1 MTLNLGRFGCIRIL
15 APFLSAAAGSV
26 FALGLPLVS
35 TSALAQQSTNRVE
48 GLRDNTPRLHA
59 ITGARIVIAPGR
71 VIERGTLVM
80 KDGRI
85 TAVGADVPIPAGAR
99 VWKLDGRSVYAGF
112 IDLASAVGVPASMRP
127 AAPATPPWM
136 RQAAGMAANAPS
148 PTPAAAT
155 VRNAIGAQNR
165 NVRADADVAT
175 QLDVRAED
183 AKALREQ
190 GFTTVLAVPAVGVFR
205 GQSALVQLI
214 DGVDARAQVL
224 QPRVAQHMGFDFER
238 GFGPNAT
245 YPNSMMGAIALAR
258 QSLYDARWYAN
269 AGKSGERAETN
280 AALEALQAAIS
291 GKQSVVVHAESEQDY
306 QRVARIR
313 DEFGLRVTLLGNGYE
328 YRRAAQLKQLG
339 MPVIVPLNFPQ
350 APEVENPDTAI
361 DVALET
367 LQHWEQAPSNP
378 AYLERAG
385 VTFALSTVG
394 MRDTKEWLPQLRQAV
409 KRGLSA
415 DTALAAVTTTP
426 ARWLGNAQ
434 LGTLEIGK
442 LANVTVASADLFTN
456 DTAEV
461 EVTFVEGKPHVA
473 EAYQRF
479 DARGTWKVSIT
490 GATDIAR
497 EWKVAGT
504 RARPTLTIDGQSCE
518 IAVRARQVIA
528 SLPCRRV
535 SAPGAAAGA
544 APAAD
549 AAASAERP
557 AQAERQTF
565 IAEAVGEGNNQ
576 LRGTMQTASGANI
589 TWTATRVAPYTE
601 TTARPRTE
609 EAPAAL
615 PTTYPYG
622 AYGVSA
628 SSLPRPA
635 SVLIK
640 NATIWTGGAAGRM
653 ARADMLV
660 RDGKIAALGSNLNAP
675 ADALVIDAAGKH
687 VTPGI
692 IDAHSHTAVIGGVNE
707 STSSITAE
715 VRIGDVIDATDINIY
730 RQLAGGVTAVN
741 VLHGSANTIGG
752 QNQVLK
758 FRWGSEAEGL
768 KLAGAM
774 PGIKFA
780 LGENVKQSNW
790 QGESGT
796 RYPQTRMGVEQIL
809 RDGFSAARQYQKRWQ
824 EHRANPKAV
833 PEPRRDLQLD
843 TLVEILE
850 KKRVVHIHSYRADEI
865 LMFVRVAQEYGFTV
879 ATFQHVLEGYKVA
892 DAMAAINAGGSTFS
906 DWWAYK
912 MEVYDAI
919 PTNAALMQQAGVLTT
934 LNSDSNEL
942 ARRLNTEAA
951 KVVRYGGAR
960 GVSEED
966 ALKMVTTNAAKQ
978 LRIDDRTGSLE
989 VGKDADFVI
998 WSASPLSTGVRA
1010 EQTWIEGR
1018 RYFDV
1023 QTDRELRAQAAAER
1037 QRLLAKALPARM
1049 ARLVGPPGSGAGAG
1063 GGAGMGGR
1071 PPSEGEFS
1079 FVRDTLEYM
1088 AMQRWLHEAKQ
1099 TRHSY
1104 WDGGAWHE
1112 CTEDAK

>member
-1 MTLNLGRFGCIRIL
+1 MRFFLGRMRVL
-15 APFLSAAAGSV
+15 APILSAAAGSM
-26 FALGLPLVS
+26 FALGLPLIS
-35 TSALAQQSTNRVE
+35 TSAVAQQSTNRLE

-59 ITGARIVIAPGR
+59 ITGARIVVAPGR

-85 TAVGADVPIPAGAR
+85 TAVGADVPVPAGAR
-99 VWKLDGRSVYAGF
+99 VWKLEGRSVYAGF
-112 IDLASAVGVPASMRP
+112 IDLASTVGVPASMRP
-127 AAPATPPWM
+127 AAAATPPWL
-136 RQAAGMAANAPS
+136 RQAAGMAPTTAPA
-148 PTPAAAT
+148 PAAPT

-175 QLDVRAED
+175 QLEVRADD
-183 AKALREQ
+183 AKLMREQ
-190 GFTTVLAVPAVGVFR
+190 GFTTVLAAPSLGIFR
-205 GQSALVQLI
+205 GQSALVQLL
-214 DGVDARAQVL
+214 DGVDARTQVL
-224 QPRVAQHMGFDFER
+224 QPRVAQHVGFDFER

-245 YPNSMMGAIALAR
+245 YPNSMMGAIAMVR

-269 AGKSGERAETN
+269 AGKSAERVETN
-280 AALEALQAAIS
+280 ATLDALQAAIS
-291 GKQSVVVHAESEQDY
+291 GKQNVVFSADSEQDY
-306 QRVARIR
+306 HRIARIR
-313 DEFGLRVTLLGNGYE
+313 DEFGLRATLLGNGYE

-339 MPVIVPLNFPQ
+339 MPIIVPLNFPQ

-385 VTFALSTVG
+385 VSFALTTAG
-394 MRDTKEWLPQLRQAV
+394 MRDAKEWMPQLRQAV
-409 KRGLSA
+409 KRGLSSDA
-415 DTALAAVTTTP
+415 ALAAVTTTP

-434 LGTLEIGK
+434 LGTLEVGK
-442 LANVTVASADLFTN
+442 LANVTVASGDLFTS
-456 DTAEV
+456 DSAEV
-461 EVTFVEGKPHVA
+461 EVSFVEGKPHVA
-473 EAYQRF
+473 EAFQRF
-479 DARGTWKVSIT
+479 DARGTWRVTVS
-490 GATDIAR
+490 GSYDAR
-497 EWKVAGT
+497 EWKIAGT

-528 SLPCRRV
+528 SLPCRR
-535 SAPGAAAGA
+535 APASGAAAGA

-549 AAASAERP
+549 TAPSAERP
-557 AQAERQTF
+557 AQPERQTF
-565 IAEAVGEGNNQ
+565 IAEALGEGNNQ
-576 LRGTMQTASGANI
+576 LRGTMQTASGGNV
-589 TWTATRVAPYTE
+589 TWSASRVAAYVDSSS
-601 TTARPRTE
+601 RPRAE

-622 AYGVSA
+622 AFSVPTSNAA
-628 SSLPRPA
+628 ST
-635 SVLIK
+635 VLVK
-640 NATIWTGGAAGRM
+640 NATIWTGGKAGRL
-653 ARADMLV
+653 ARTDMLV
-660 RDGKIAALGSNLNAP
+660 RDGKIAALGAGLGAP
-675 ADALVIDAAGKH
+675 ADALVIDANGKH
-687 VTPGI
+687 ITPGI
-692 IDAHSHTAVIGGVNE
+692 IDAHSHTAVVGGVNE

-758 FRWGSEAEGL
+758 FRWGSDAEGL

-809 RDGFSAARQYQKRWQ
+809 RDGFTAARQYQARWQ
-824 EHRANPKAV
+824 AYRANPKGVA
-833 PEPRRDLQLD
+833 EPRRDLQLD

-850 KKRVVHIHSYRADEI
+850 KKRVVHIHSYRGDEI

-892 DAMAAINAGGSTFS
+892 DAMASINAGGSTFS

-960 GVSEED
+960 GVSEEE

-998 WSASPLSTGVRA
+998 WNASPLSSGVRA

-1018 RYFDV
+1018 RYFDL
-1023 QTDRELRAQAAAER
+1023 QADTALRAQASTER

-1049 ARLVGPPGSGAGAG
+1049 ARLAGPPGAAGGGTGAGAG
-1063 GGAGMGGR
+1063 VGTR
-1071 PPSEGEFS
+1071 PPTDGEFS
-1079 FVRDTLEYM
+1079 HVRDTLEYM